1 VLIFV
6 SLTVGYFAVSGSF
19 LKSDR
24 PAFAA
29 PIIGISVPAVTG
41 NASFVNTTVV
51 RSAAMPLTKRPDPV
65 RQEQDQPELQAFA
78 AAQLSP
84 TPTQA
89 IAETL
94 EDPLARQ
101 AVVAEA
107 TPVIL
112 PLYQV
117 WDAQDGD
124 SVYSIAERFGILPDY
139 ILANNVELAATD
151 FIAIGQSIII
161 PAGNGVLHDIK
172 FGETLSDIG
181 ARYDVPV
188 EDIVDFSA
196 NGILDPDSV
205 VETQTVFVPNATIL
219 PAAPFDEIPAD
230 ESGTDGGVTDDGSG
244 AAIPDDPGIVG
255 GGPSS
260 SSGLIWPISGPISSF
275 YGPSHPLGIDID
287 GFNLVGSAIGAATE
301 GTVVFAGG
309 NGCCSYGL
317 YVVVVS
323 PGGIETLYAHLNSIY
338 VTQGEYVS
346 QGQALGVIGNSG
358 YSTGVH
364 LHFEVIDNGVRQNP
378 LNYLP

>member
-1 VLIFV
+1 MLIFV
-6 SLTVGYFAVSGSF
+6 SLAVGYFAISGSL
-19 LKSDR
+19 LKSDK

-29 PIIGISVPAVTG
+29 PITGISVPAVAS

-51 RSAAMPLTKRPDPV
+51 RSSAMPLTKRPELP
-65 RQEQDQPELQAFA
+65 RQEQEPELQALA
-78 AAQLSP
+78 LVQPSP

-89 IAETL
+89 SAETQ

-117 WDAQDGD
+117 WEAQDGD

-139 ILANNVELAATD
+139 ILANNVELAASD
-151 FIAIGQSIII
+151 FISIGQSIII

-172 FGETLSDIG
+172 YGETLSDIS

-188 EDIVDFSA
+188 EEIVGFGPNNIADA
-196 NGILDPDSV
+196 NSV
-205 VETQTVFVPNATIL
+205 VEAQTIFVPNATII
-219 PAAPFDEIPAD
+219 PAAPFEEIPVD
-230 ESGTDGGVTDDGSG
+230 EGDTGDGDVIDDGAG
-244 AAIPDDPGIVG
+244 EAVPDDPGIVG

-260 SSGLIWPISGPISSF
+260 SAGLIWPLSGPISSY

-309 NGCCSYGL
+309 NACCSYGL

-323 PGGIETLYAHLNSIY
+323 PGGIETLYAHLSSIY